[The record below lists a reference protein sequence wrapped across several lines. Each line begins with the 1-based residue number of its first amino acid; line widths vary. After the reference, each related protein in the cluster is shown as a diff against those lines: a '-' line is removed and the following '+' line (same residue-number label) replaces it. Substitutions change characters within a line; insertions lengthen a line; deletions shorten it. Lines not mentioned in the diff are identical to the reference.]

1 VLRDLHTLQVPN
13 AVQNSIAKGSNVD
26 VAVEAV
32 QKIAEALH
40 PSLPTGLSITPKLH
54 NRILGHIACVK
65 SRWELT
71 SLNLQSELQKIRAS
85 TAHWT
90 AERNLARRLLDV
102 GQVSKELEELMK
114 KIHMDNERFL
124 VLILYSVATRTDS
137 DVVPDGDSRQNRDES

>member
-54 NRILGHIACVK
+54 NRILGHIA
-65 SRWELT
+65 
-71 SLNLQSELQKIRAS
+71 S
-85 TAHWT
+85 TARWT
-90 AERNLARRLLDV
+90 AAERNLARRLLDV

-124 VLILYSVATRTDS
+124 VLILYSVATRTDG